1 LDVTKNRVTRQS
13 RRESAASARQES
25 GPMPARTAPECS
37 IEDCRVYIRSGI
49 GLVEKRW
56 IWPFELLDK
65 LGEGGMGVVYRARYV
80 VDNRHVAVKLLPPDV
95 ANSTILSRFERELE
109 ILKTLR
115 HPNIVRSF
123 GGVCEGNQHFYAMEL
138 VEGGT
143 LDKLLEE
150 RGKFSAEVAIQ
161 LALQM
166 ASGLAYAHERGVV
179 HRDVKPGN
187 FLLTTAGKLKLSDF
201 GLATVEAATK
211 ITAAGKTMG
220 TFPYMAP
227 EQIRGRPP
235 VSAQTDLYALGCV
248 IFEMLT
254 GRTPFIGETP
264 AEVMHKHLDARP
276 PRVSEFTPDCPMGLE
291 SLVRDL
297 LQKEP
302 TDRPASAFVVAKRLT
317 DLDGSETRTPTPR
330 PRGAESA
337 SLHTSTPPKGI
348 VVPGRLAADVLEKS
362 TRNKWLMPLLC
373 LALGLSVA
381 LNFRSMDTAA
391 QKNRAEELWFEA
403 FKSDHVE
410 LRNEAARALGEMART
425 SPSAAQTLVS
435 ALADARPGV
444 RLSAIEGLEAAGPA
458 ARSVTSALMRI
469 QIAEDNDMV
478 RRRALDL
485 LKTIQASPEGI
496 SERIGRVIYWGL
508 AILIAAGAAFVAFV
522 TLRKPARTVRSSR

>member
-1 LDVTKNRVTRQS
+1 
-13 RRESAASARQES
+13 
-25 GPMPARTAPECS
+25 M
-37 IEDCRVYIRSGI
+37 
-49 GLVEKRW
+49 EKRW

-254 GRTPFIGETP
+254 GRTPFIGDTP

-276 PRVSEFTPDCPMGLE
+276 PRVSEFAPDCPMGLE

-302 TDRPASAFVVAKRLT
+302 SDRPATAFVVAKRLT

-330 PRGAESA
+330 PRSEAPA
-337 SLHTSTPPKGI
+337 SQATLTPPKGI
-348 VVPGRLAADVLEKS
+348 LIPGRLAAEALERS
-362 TRNKWLMPLLC
+362 NRQKWVMPLVC
-373 LALGLSVA
+373 VALALSVA
-381 LNFRSMDTAA
+381 LNFRSIDTTTE
-391 QKNRAEELWFEA
+391 KDRAEDLWFEA
-403 FKSDHVE
+403 LKSDRPE
-410 LRNEAARALGEMART
+410 LRSEAAKAMGELAKT
-425 SPSAAQTLVS
+425 SPAVADKLVAS
-435 ALADARPGV
+435 LADPRPGV

-458 ARSVTSALMRI
+458 ARPATTALMRM
-469 QIAEDNDMV
+469 QNTDDNDFV
-478 RRRALDL
+478 RRKAVDV
-485 LKTIQASPEGI
+485 LKTIQATPEGV
-496 SERIGRVIYWGL
+496 SARIGSVLYWGL
-508 AILIAAGAAFVAFV
+508 AILIAAGIGFVAFV
-522 TLRKPARTVRSSR
+522 TLRKPARTVRSGR

>member
-1 LDVTKNRVTRQS
+1 
-13 RRESAASARQES
+13 
-25 GPMPARTAPECS
+25 
-37 IEDCRVYIRSGI
+37 
-49 GLVEKRW
+49 VEKRW

-150 RGKFSAEVAIQ
+150 RGKLSAEVAVQ
-161 LALQM
+161 FALQM

-201 GLATVEAATK
+201 GLATVEAASK

-235 VSAQTDLYALGCV
+235 VSPQTDLYALGCV

-254 GRTPFIGETP
+254 GRTPFTGDTP
-264 AEVMHKHLDARP
+264 AEVMHKHLDTRP
-276 PRVSEFTPDCPMGLE
+276 PRIAEFAPDCPMGLE

-317 DLDGSETRTPTPR
+317 DLDGSGTHTPTPR
-330 PRGAESA
+330 PRAAETLGSQA
-337 SLHTSTPPKGI
+337 ALTPPKGI
-348 VVPGRLAADVLEKS
+348 VAQGRLAADALDRS
-362 TRNKWLMPLLC
+362 TRNKWLMPLVC
-373 LALGLSVA
+373 VALGLSVA
-381 LNFRSMDTAA
+381 LNFRAMNTVS

-403 FKSDHVE
+403 FKSDNAA
-410 LRNEAARALGEMART
+410 LRTEAARAIGEMAKT
-425 SPSAAQTLVS
+425 SPAAADTLVS
-435 ALADARPGV
+435 ALSDPRPAM
-444 RLSAIEGLEAAGPA
+444 RLSAIDGLELAGPA
-458 ARSVTSALMRI
+458 ARSATTALMRV
-469 QIAEDNDMV
+469 QNTDDNDLV
-478 RRRALDL
+478 RRKAVDV
-485 LKTIQASPEGI
+485 LKRIQGTSEGASAGI
-496 SERIGRVIYWGL
+496 GTFLYWGL
-508 AILIAAGAAFVAFV
+508 AIVVGAGIAVVAFV
-522 TLRKPARTVRSSR
+522 TLRKPQRTVRTSR

>member
-1 LDVTKNRVTRQS
+1 
-13 RRESAASARQES
+13 
-25 GPMPARTAPECS
+25 
-37 IEDCRVYIRSGI
+37 
-49 GLVEKRW
+49 VEKRW

-80 VDNRHVAVKLLPPDV
+80 VDNRHVAVKLLPQDV

-123 GGVCEGNQHFYAMEL
+123 GGTCEGNQRFYAMEL

-161 LALQM
+161 FALQM
-166 ASGLAYAHERGVV
+166 SSGLAYAHERGVV

-187 FLLTTAGKLKLSDF
+187 FLLTSAGKLKLSDF

-235 VSAQTDLYALGCV
+235 VSPQTDLYALGCV

-264 AEVMHKHLDARP
+264 AEVMHKHLDAKP
-276 PRVSEFTPDCPMGLE
+276 PRVSEFADCPMGLE

-302 TDRPASAFVVAKRLT
+302 TDRPASAFAVAKRLT
-317 DLDGSETRTPTPR
+317 DLEGSSTRTPTPR
-330 PRGAESA
+330 PRPGDSTATHA
-337 SLHTSTPPKGI
+337 TPTPPKGI
-348 VVPGRLAADVLEKS
+348 VAVPGRLAADALEKS
-362 TRNKWLMPLLC
+362 TRNKWVMPLVC
-373 LALGLSVA
+373 IALALSLA
-381 LNFRSMDTAA
+381 LNFKSMATVSE
-391 QKNRAEELWFEA
+391 NERAEQLWIEA
-403 FKSDHVE
+403 FKSDHAE
-410 LRNEAARALGEMART
+410 LRTDAARALGELART
-425 SPSAAQTLVS
+425 SPRAAQALVDGLS
-435 ALADARPGV
+435 DSRAPV
-444 RLSAIEGLEAAGPA
+444 RLSALEGLEQAGPA
-458 ARSVTSALMRI
+458 IHSATSPLMRM
-469 QIAEDNDMV
+469 QNTDDNDVV
-478 RRRALDL
+478 RRRAIDL
-485 LKTIQASPEGI
+485 LKTVQASPESG
-496 SERIGRVIYWGL
+496 SSVVFSVLYWGL
-508 AILIAAGAAFVAFV
+508 GILAVVGIAVAAFIA
-522 TLRKPARTVRSSR
+522 LRKPARAVRSSR